1 MKINF
6 LYVRHG
12 ETIFNVTNKSQGSC
26 DSPLTENGI
35 NQARQ
40 CSSRLKTMDIDKCYC
55 STSER
60 ATDTANIVLENR
72 NISIIP
78 LKGLKEMSFGYL
90 EGSDLT
96 VPNSEM
102 GKCWNAKDFTKY
114 NGENRESFENRIR
127 DTYQRIVDES
137 KDGET
142 ILIVSHRGYFNY
154 MLEALFNVSLDE
166 LEKENPKYLET
177 LIPNASVAQFYY
189 EDGKYILE
197 EMPR

>member
-12 ETIFNVTNKSQGSC
+12 DTIFNVTNKSQGAC

-102 GKCWNAKDFTKY
+102 GKCWNAKDFTKSSSFA
-114 NGENRESFENRIR
+114 NGW
-127 DTYQRIVDES
+127 
-137 KDGET
+137 
-142 ILIVSHRGYFNY
+142 
-154 MLEALFNVSLDE
+154 
-166 LEKENPKYLET
+166 
-177 LIPNASVAQFYY
+177 
-189 EDGKYILE
+189 
-197 EMPR
+197 

>member
-12 ETIFNVTNKSQGSC
+12 ETIFNVTNKSQGAC

-55 STSER
+55 STLER

-114 NGENRESFENRIR
+114 NGENRELFENRIR
-127 DTYQRIVDES
+127 DTYQRIVGES

-154 MLEALFNVSLDE
+154 MLEALFNVNLDE

>member
-1 MKINF
+1 MKVNF

-12 ETIFNVTNKSQGSC
+12 ETIFNVTNKSQGAC

-55 STSER
+55 STSEL

-72 NISIIP
+72 NISITP

>member
-1 MKINF
+1 MKVNF

-12 ETIFNVTNKSQGSC
+12 ETIFNITNKSQGAC

-40 CSSRLKTMDIDKCYC
+40 CSSRLKALHIDKCYC

-60 ATDTANIVLENR
+60 ALDPANIVLENR
-72 NISIIP
+72 NDSIIP

-114 NGENRESFENRIR
+114 NGENRESFEKRIR

-154 MLEALFNVSLDE
+154 MLEALFNMDLDE
-166 LEKENPKYLET
+166 LERENPNYLET
-177 LIPNASVAQFYY
+177 LIPNVSVAKFYY
-189 EDGKYILE
+189 ENGKYILE
-197 EMPR
+197 EMPK

>member
-12 ETIFNVTNKSQGSC
+12 ETIFNATNKSQGAC

-72 NISIIP
+72 NISITP

-102 GKCWNAKDFTKY
+102 GKCWNA
-114 NGENRESFENRIR
+114 
-127 DTYQRIVDES
+127 
-137 KDGET
+137 
-142 ILIVSHRGYFNY
+142 IL
-154 MLEALFNVSLDE
+154 SLR
-166 LEKENPKYLET
+166 LYL
-177 LIPNASVAQFYY
+177 LSVKLTAN
-189 EDGKYILE
+189 K
-197 EMPR
+197 

>member
-12 ETIFNVTNKSQGSC
+12 ETIFNVTNKSQGAC

-35 NQARQ
+35 NQAKE
-40 CSSRLKTMDIDKCYC
+40 CANRLSATYIDKCYC

-60 ATDTANIVLENR
+60 AMDTANIVLENR
-72 NISIIP
+72 NISITS

-96 VPNSEM
+96 VPDSEM
-102 GKCWNAKDFTKY
+102 GKCWNTKDFTKY
-114 NGENRESFENRIR
+114 NGENRELFENRIR
-127 DTYQRIVDES
+127 DTYQYIVDES

-154 MLEALFNVSLDE
+154 MLEALFNMDLDE
-166 LEKENPKYLET
+166 LERENPNYLET
-177 LIPNASVAQFYY
+177 LIPNANVAKFYY
-189 EDGKYILE
+189 EDDKYILE